1 MLTLYD
7 IDATTKICV
16 LDEVLECLV
25 TEEQNSIF
33 ELEMTYSIYSS
44 NFSNLKNNRVLK
56 VKASDE
62 LGEQLFRIY
71 YISNEINGRISVKA
85 QHITYDLI
93 DNFIEGITC
102 TKSTCQ
108 QSFQRNLMREAYLL
122 N

>member
-1 MLTLYD
+1 MITLYD
-7 IDATTKICV
+7 IDATTEICV

-56 VKASDE
+56 TKASDE

-71 YISNEINGRISVKA
+71 
-85 QHITYDLI
+85 
-93 DNFIEGITC
+93 
-102 TKSTCQ
+102 
-108 QSFQRNLMREAYLL
+108 
-122 N
+122 